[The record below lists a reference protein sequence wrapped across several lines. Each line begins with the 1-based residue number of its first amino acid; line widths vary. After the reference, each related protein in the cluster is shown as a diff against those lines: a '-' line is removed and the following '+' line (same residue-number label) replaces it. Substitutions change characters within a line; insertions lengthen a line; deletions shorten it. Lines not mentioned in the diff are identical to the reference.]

1 MFTKALLSKV
11 LDVPATYVNETRY
24 SFRLNVTVADQ
35 QEPGTGVSIALRV
48 PRLFHHLSQKVIA

>member
-1 MFTKALLSKV
+1 M

-35 QEPGTGVSIALRV
+35 QEPGTGVSVALGV
-48 PRLFHHLSQKVIA
+48 PRLFLHLSHK